1 MFFDASRASVV
12 IMARVLGVHV
22 VNDEATAYCS
32 YWISRILGE
41 AAAAGHEVRQ
51 LTGYMVTSYGLLSSI
66 EQYRPDFVILG
77 GHGLPRIFTG
87 AGLQTVLEACVNDGM
102 MAGTQSFFLS
112 CLTGLQLVPSIVK
125 KGGIVASGFV
135 KEYVWMI
142 DGFGNPAND
151 FYAAS
156 FERTLVESA
165 RVLFQGGS
173 WQDWYS
179 TFKRVSNEEI
189 RRWGMSAD
197 PLAASVIFCLRQNAS
212 ALVVSGAGSMDG
224 AVSGFAL
231 LVPIAAVALSGVKI

>member
-1 MFFDASRASVV
+1 
-12 IMARVLGVHV
+12 MAKVLGVHV
-22 VNDEATAYCS
+22 INDEATMYCS

-41 AAAAGHEVRQ
+41 ASAAGHEVRQ

-66 EQYRPDFVILG
+66 EQYLPDFVILG

-87 AGLQTVLEACVNDGM
+87 AGLQTVLEACVNDQM

-125 KGGIVASGFV
+125 KGGVVASGFV

-156 FERTLVESA
+156 FTRTLVEPHA
-165 RVLFQGGS
+165 LFFSGLTLDNYPQK
-173 WQDWYS
+173 WREFYS
-179 TFKRVSNEEI
+179 DFKRISDEEI

-197 PLAASVIFCLRQNAS
+197 PLAASVIFCLKQNRS

-224 AVSGFAL
+224 AVSGIAV